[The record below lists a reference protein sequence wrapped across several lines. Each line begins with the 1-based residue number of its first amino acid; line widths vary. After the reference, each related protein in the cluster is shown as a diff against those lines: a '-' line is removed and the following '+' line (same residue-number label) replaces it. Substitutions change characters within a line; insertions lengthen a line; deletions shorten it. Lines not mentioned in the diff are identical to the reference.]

1 VQSLELENLSGDLR
15 CFRGSVLRI
24 LRVSP
29 GIKGS
34 DLEHDQRN
42 RHKNGEATKE
52 PMKTTPA
59 VLTISLILV
68 SAYAGEYDDKETKE
82 ALSAPTEHYVA
93 TAHIDGNASTQGDA
107 NHPPEAIPDT
117 EPPKGGGIS
126 ISRGDQG
133 KWRMRVFKF
142 IPSQIIC
149 TVGEDVTIHFVG
161 AQGPS
166 HRIKV
171 DGVEE
176 EIQLK
181 RGEIKTVTLHPTEK
195 GVINFRSL
203 DHQPSMNGQIIVIGE

>member
-1 VQSLELENLSGDLR
+1 
-15 CFRGSVLRI
+15 
-24 LRVSP
+24 
-29 GIKGS
+29 
-34 DLEHDQRN
+34 
-42 RHKNGEATKE
+42 
-52 PMKTTPA
+52 MKTTKA
-59 VLTISLILV
+59 ILIISLILV
-68 SAYAGEYDDKETKE
+68 SAYAEEYDKGTQE
-82 ALSAPTEHYVA
+82 ALSAPTEHYIA

-107 NHPPEAIPDT
+107 NHPPEPIPAT

-126 ISRGDQG
+126 VSKGDQG

-142 IPSQIIC
+142 IPSQIISP
-149 TVGEDVTIHFVG
+149 VGKEVTIHFVG

-181 RGEIKTVTLHPTEK
+181 RGEIKTVALHPTEK

-203 DHQPSMNGQIIVIGE
+203 DHQPSMSGQIIVIAE

>member
-1 VQSLELENLSGDLR
+1 
-15 CFRGSVLRI
+15 
-24 LRVSP
+24 
-29 GIKGS
+29 
-34 DLEHDQRN
+34 
-42 RHKNGEATKE
+42 
-52 PMKTTPA
+52 MKTISAT
-59 VLTISLILV
+59 LILSLILV
-68 SAYAGEYDDKETKE
+68 SAYAEEYDKETKE

-93 TAHIDGNASTQGDA
+93 TAHIDGNASTQGDT

-126 ISRGDQG
+126 ISKADQG

-142 IPSQIIC
+142 IPSQIISP
-149 TVGEDVTIHFVG
+149 VGKEVTIHFVG

-166 HRIKV
+166 HRIRV

-181 RGEIKTVTLHPTEK
+181 RGEIKTVTLHPIEK

-203 DHQPSMNGQIIVIGE
+203 DHQPSMSGQIIVIGE